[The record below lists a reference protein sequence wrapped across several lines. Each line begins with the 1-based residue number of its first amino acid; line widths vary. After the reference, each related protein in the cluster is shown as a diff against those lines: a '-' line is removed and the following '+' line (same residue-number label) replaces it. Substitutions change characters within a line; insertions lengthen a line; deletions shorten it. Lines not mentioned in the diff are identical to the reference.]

1 MKKLEIVVRSEKL
14 DDGEYD
20 QHTLDVPAHGEP
32 HVKCTQDTGKQSQN
46 SYPCGLFEILPEALE
61 EQLDH
66 AALTVSDA
74 FHGGVVECC
83 GRCTYREDWQGSQQ
97 PQKMQYYYIAHYG

>member
-1 MKKLEIVVRSEKL
+1 MTVRAMILERRVNRIHSCRC
-14 DDGEYD
+14 YD

-46 SYPCGLFEILPEALE
+46 SYPCSLFEILPEALE

-66 AALTVSDA
+66 AALTVSD
-74 FHGGVVECC
+74 VSRVRSDCDQTSLPLL
-83 GRCTYREDWQGSQQ
+83 R
-97 PQKMQYYYIAHYG
+97 